1 MEEHNILC
9 QEIGQGSI
17 EVMKGPKFDITIKN
31 LQLQIIQPRAMLT
44 ELRSQE
50 HCFCLPILEN
60 FDV

>member
-1 MEEHNILC
+1 MPRNRPR
-9 QEIGQGSI
+9 QYR

-50 HCFCLPILEN
+50 HRFCLPILEN

>member
-1 MEEHNILC
+1 LC